1 MPRKRK
7 CSGAFFIGKG
17 RKRPW
22 WVIPPLLSLC
32 TALCLTGES

>member
-7 CSGAFFIGKG
+7 RSGAFSSVKEGK
-17 RKRPW
+17 RL
-22 WVIPPLLSLC
+22 VVAIPPLLLLR